1 MEEFA
6 STSFRNN
13 ELRSSVCTFQGLSVS
28 IVLLRCTVR
37 MIHRIM
43 SFCGDDDNSLESVDR
58 YHLFRLRLNTCYI
71 DNFRPFFVRE
81 YLSLIRESPCPTKFR
96 STLLFNALCGT
107 EVPLIPE
114 DKFKL
119 CVHTD

>member
-37 MIHRIM
+37 MIHLIM
-43 SFCGDDDNSLESVDR
+43 FFCEDDDNSLEIPLISIS
-58 YHLFRLRLNTCYI
+58 F
-71 DNFRPFFVRE
+71 E
-81 YLSLIRESPCPTKFR
+81 YLLYQ
-96 STLLFNALCGT
+96 
-107 EVPLIPE
+107 
-114 DKFKL
+114 
-119 CVHTD
+119 